1 MARATEIENRFQS
14 SHMKLLDLPLAST
27 ARVVALA
34 LDAAA
39 ACRLRAVGVFE
50 GEAIMVLRRAPFGG
64 PVHVRTSSGGE
75 FALDRRIALA
85 IEVAANEETAEAAE

>member
-1 MARATEIENRFQS
+1 
-14 SHMKLLDLPLAST
+14 MKLLDLPLAST

-34 LDAAA
+34 LDGAA

-75 FALDRRIALA
+75 FALDRRIANA
-85 IEVAANEETAEAAE
+85 IEVVAAHEETAEAAE